1 MKLIVGLGNPGPSY
15 LMTRHNVGFM
25 TIDTLSENPFR
36 KKHGGLIQK
45 TALAGKPTL
54 LAKPQTY
61 MNLSGR
67 SVRDLLVFY
76 KIPLKDLLVIQDD
89 VDQSFLK
96 MKFQKNRGHGGH
108 NGIRNIHDFLKTPD
122 YARLKL
128 GVGRPSPT
136 TEKSKGSAPPALSTT
151 DYVLSPFSERE
162 RADLKPFLETAAEAV
177 MCFIE
182 KGFEKSAEEFNRR
195 NRENKPS
202 DPKGV

>member
-25 TIDTLSENPFR
+25 AVDALAEGSFV
-36 KKHGGLIQK
+36 KKRDSLIQK
-45 TALAGKPTL
+45 ITLAGEPIF

-67 SVRDLLVFY
+67 PVCDLLRFY
-76 KIPLKDLLVIQDD
+76 KIPLKDLLVVQDD
-89 VDQSFLK
+89 VDQPFLK

-122 YARLKL
+122 YARLKI
-128 GVGRPSPT
+128 GVGRPLNPPA
-136 TEKSKGSAPPALSTT
+136 EKSKEGAVALSTA

-162 RADLKPFLETAAEAV
+162 RADLKSFLEKAAQAV
-177 MCFIE
+177 ICFIE

-195 NRENKPS
+195 
-202 DPKGV
+202 D